1 MNKRKTLLVFLT
13 LILATLLLGACA
25 TAGSPDSTDTPGG
38 PTPPAGNETPG
49 ADETPSLGNIPSEAS
64 NAVEAAIEKLADQ
77 LGVDLSSVTVVSV
90 EQKDWPDACLGAA
103 GPEEMCAQVIT
114 PGYLVVL
121 EVNGARY
128 EVRTD
133 LTGGNVRIVPGAVGE
148 ALETLAG
155 KLGLDTN
162 ALQTLSVE
170 RMEWSDACL
179 GVRAPKEVCAQVIT
193 PGYRVELQANGKTY
207 VYHTDES
214 GQKVVLAEFP
224 LPETGSAPLVWSEFD
239 ELGCQLLVVD
249 TDQVTFGPCEGDLT
263 TIPFP
268 LDLNNSDLGTFIE
281 QFGSFEVDVAGG
293 KLKFQGQGTETA
305 TPAQQRMIAEWA
317 RLSRQ
322 IAETGR
328 FEPETGRVILWH
340 REGGIA
346 GFCEDLSLYITGMAV
361 ASSCKGNQQ
370 TGPEPIF
377 LDTEDLEQFYEWVDS
392 IKAFQFQQTDPA
404 TADAMTTTL
413 EFEGQGE
420 EEAFDDVKQDLLDF
434 AARVYQQASTSQPNK

>member
-1 MNKRKTLLVFLT
+1 MKKRKTYLVFLT
-13 LILATLLLGACA
+13 VILAALFLGACA
-25 TAGSPDSTDTPGG
+25 TAGSPDSTETPGG
-38 PTPPAGNETPG
+38 NGTPG
-49 ADETPSLGNIPSEAS
+49 ADETPSLGFIPPEAS
-64 NAVEAAIEKLADQ
+64 EAVEAATKMLAGQ
-77 LGVDLSSVTVVSV
+77 IGVDLSSVSVVSV
-90 EQKDWPDACLGAA
+90 DKQDWPDACLGAA

-148 ALETLAG
+148 VLKSLAA
-155 KLGLDTN
+155 KLGVDTN
-162 ALQTLSVE
+162 MLQTLRVE

-193 PGYRVELQANGKTY
+193 PGYLVELQANGKSY
-207 VYHTDES
+207 VYHTDET

-224 LPETGSAPLVWSEFD
+224 LPETGSAPLVWSEID

-249 TDQVTFGPCEGDLT
+249 TNQVTFGPCEGNLT

-268 LDLNNSDLGTFIE
+268 LDLNNSDLGKFIE

-317 RLSRQ
+317 RLTRQ
-322 IAETGR
+322 ITETGR
-328 FEPETGRVILWH
+328 FDPEMGRVILWH

-346 GFCEDLSLYITGMAV
+346 GFCDDLSLYITGMAV
-361 ASSCKGNQQ
+361 ASSCKGNQPA
-370 TGPEPIF
+370 GPEPIF
-377 LDTEDLEQFYEWVDS
+377 LGAEDLEQFYEWVDGT
-392 IKAFQFQQTDPA
+392 KPFQLEQKDPA
-404 TADAMTTTL
+404 TADAMTVTL

-420 EEAFDDVKQDLLDF
+420 EEATEDVKQDLLDF
-434 AARVYQQASTSQPNK
+434 TARVYQQAITGQSPQ